1 MMKVSLT
8 AETDSL
14 GPLASVSTVAAPR
27 LRARAHA
34 PSRFAD
40 YLELTKP
47 RIAVMALFT
56 VAAGYLLGAGSRADV
71 WVLFNTLLGAGLV
84 AAGGSALNQLFER
97 RIDARMKR
105 TMKRPLPAGRVS
117 PEEAA
122 VFGATLAGAGLAY
135 LAATVPAP
143 ATVAAAL
150 TFVLYAFIYT
160 PLKTVTAWNT
170 VVGAVPGALPP
181 VIGWYAARGWSG
193 WSNWTGWEGA
203 AVVFGILFLWQI
215 PHFLAI
221 AWMYRADYAAGRL
234 KMLPGCDPTG
244 RRTAAVMVATAAAL
258 IPLGFLA
265 APAGL
270 GGWPFVIGATAFG
283 LFFLRRALEFA
294 FDRTDRKARR
304 VLHASLFYLP
314 GVFAV
319 LMFDALLLK

>member
-1 MMKVSLT
+1 MMKASLT
-8 AETDSL
+8 AEADTL
-14 GPLASVSTVAAPR
+14 TPLASGAPA
-27 LRARAHA
+27 LTAPRAHA
-34 PSRFAD
+34 PTRFAD

-56 VAAGYLLGAGSRADV
+56 VAAGYLLGAGAEWEFRT
-71 WVLFNTLLGAGLV
+71 LFCTLLGSGLV
-84 AAGGSALNQLFER
+84 AAGGSALNQLIER

-105 TMKRPLPAGRVS
+105 TMKRPLPAGRIS

-122 VFGATLAGAGLAY
+122 MFGGLLAGAGLAF
-135 LAATVPAP
+135 LASAVPAP

-150 TFVLYAFIYT
+150 TFVLYAFVYT
-160 PLKTVTAWNT
+160 PLKTATAWNT

-181 VIGWYAARGWSG
+181 VIGWYAARGWDG
-193 WSNWTGWEGA
+193 WSGWEGA

-221 AWMYRADYAAGRL
+221 AWMYRRDYADGGL

-244 RRTAAVMVATAAAL
+244 RRTAVVMVVTAAAL

-270 GGWPFVIGATAFG
+270 GGWLFAVGSTLFG
-283 LFFLRRALEFA
+283 LQFLRRAVQFA
-294 FDRTDRKARR
+294 NDRTDRKARR

-314 GVFAV
+314 GVFAL
-319 LMFDALLLK
+319 LMLDAFLLK